1 MMRLG
6 ITNSII
12 TMNNKFHMEIV
23 NNILV
28 FKVGIDGKLCNGTI
42 SKDGDAVFNNDAI
55 LNTLGITNFTAW
67 YDESDGGVPDSGGYN
82 FDCPIDLSDAIFSYD
97 GTGDIQID
105 HDGNITVNS
114 WNEDGH
120 CYYDGILTI
129 TKTI

>member
-28 FKVGIDGKLCNGTI
+28 FKVGMDGRLCNGTI
-42 SKDGDAVFNNDAI
+42 SKDGDAIYVGCEI

-67 YDESDGGVPDSGGYN
+67 YDESDGDSPDSGGYT
-82 FDCPIDLSDAIFSYD
+82 FDCPIDLSDAIFS
-97 GTGDIQID
+97 
-105 HDGNITVNS
+105 
-114 WNEDGH
+114 
-120 CYYDGILTI
+120 
-129 TKTI
+129 